1 MATRARR
8 RRRRGTGGIKPVRE
22 GVWRVDVELP
32 REPGS
37 PRRRR
42 SRLVHGSI
50 TDAERVL
57 AELRARPDA
66 PVETMSA
73 QVSADLADAVRLAA
87 AGDGV
92 SVAEEIR
99 IAFVERTKR
108 VG

>member
-1 MATRARR
+1 MSSFPGN
-8 RRRRGTGGIKPVRE
+8 RGRLAAVGPAWSTE
-22 GVWRVDVELP
+22 A
-32 REPGS
+32 S
-37 PRRRR
+37 P
-42 SRLVHGSI
+42 

-73 QVSADLADAVRLAA
+73 HVSADLADAVRLAA
-87 AGDGV
+87 AVNGV

-99 IAFVERTKR
+99 IALVERTKR